1 MQNLFIS
8 ILIIF
13 SFLFKEDK
21 IYTKSGVP
29 SSYGI
34 NSYVKTN
41 QQKIISEFN
50 HRIDSIFRDID
61 INTDDLSNEE
71 EQNSYELGV
80 FYYPDEI
87 VVTTEEKFI
96 AFEFKDLSKFKRRNT
111 SYRES
116 TVKGTI
122 LHELTHAYFNQMVY
136 ILHDKGMTISPDY
149 AMLRTFSTRK
159 SKFAANFIEEG
170 ICEYVV
176 HYFNE
181 ANPISDY
188 TAPENEA
195 ELLDEANHINIMY
208 YYSVIY
214 VKDFLDTY
222 GIKRGIE
229 MIIQEAPPSTI
240 ELLNPNMYFYRIKN

>member
-1 MQNLFIS
+1 
-8 ILIIF
+8 
-13 SFLFKEDK
+13 
-21 IYTKSGVP
+21 
-29 SSYGI
+29 
-34 NSYVKTN
+34 
-41 QQKIISEFN
+41 
-50 HRIDSIFRDID
+50 
-61 INTDDLSNEE
+61 
-71 EQNSYELGV
+71 
-80 FYYPDEI
+80 
-87 VVTTEEKFI
+87 
-96 AFEFKDLSKFKRRNT
+96 
-111 SYRES
+111 
-116 TVKGTI
+116 
-122 LHELTHAYFNQMVY
+122 
-136 ILHDKGMTISPDY
+136 MTISPDY

-240 ELLNPNMYFYRIKN
+240 ELLNPNMYFYRIKNWKNIFSFKFLYYICNSKINKSWENLSLTLIKDKDLFFYVGYILIDVDT